1 MKQFSNF
8 FAIILFLLLAF
19 PTNSVSAQEAPPS
32 GPTYTIQSGDTLNV
46 IAVKFGVSVDEIILA
61 NNITNPNLLSAGQQ
75 IIIPGL
81 EGVTGNLTAEDIP
94 LGANLSNL
102 SVQYQ
107 FPVDMLVKLNK
118 VTSPREIYAGSSL
131 ILPVSDQIKLNGV
144 QSVKTGFTLVE
155 TAISL
160 GLNPWVLATQ
170 NNFQN
175 TWSVIPSK
183 PVFYSQQQPAGEVQP
198 ARSSVPFL
206 TGLQFNEL
214 PVIQGHTIEIFAS
227 GEQGLQLSGSLVD
240 KPLHFFQ
247 QSDGRYIA
255 LQGVHAMTETG
266 LAPFELSIT
275 RPDGSIYQFSQ
286 MVYVQSGFYPEDP
299 PLSVDPE
306 TIDPAYTKSEDD
318 TIKQIISP
326 VSPGKLWTGLF
337 RDPVD
342 EPVCTKSIFGVRR
355 VYNGGQF
362 VSYHGGLDYGV
373 CANLNIYA
381 PAAGTVVFT
390 GPLTATGNAT
400 FIDHGQGIYTGYG
413 HQAEIKVNVGDH
425 VEPGQLIGII
435 GATGRVTGP
444 HLHFEVWVNGV
455 KVNPVQWLE
464 NTYP

>member
-1 MKQFSNF
+1 MKQFSKVV
-8 FAIILFLLLAF
+8 AFLLLLSIAF
-19 PTNSVSAQEAPPS
+19 PTYSVSAQEATPS
-32 GPTYTIQSGDTLNV
+32 GPTYTIQPGDTLNV
-46 IAVKFGVSVDEIILA
+46 VAIKFGVSVDDIIQA

-75 IIIPGL
+75 ILIPGL
-81 EGVTGNLTAEDIP
+81 EGVTGNLTAEEIP

-131 ILPVSDQIKLNGV
+131 ILPVSDQITLNGV
-144 QSVKTGFTLVE
+144 KTVKAGGAMLE
-155 TAISL
+155 TAASI
-160 GLNPWVLATQ
+160 GLNPWILTTQ

-175 TWSVIPSK
+175 TWSIIPSK
-183 PVFYSQQQPAGEVQP
+183 PVFYSQQQPAGEAQT

-206 TGLQFNEL
+206 TALQFNEL
-214 PVIQGHTIEIFAS
+214 PVIQGHTIEITAM
-227 GEQGLQLSGSLVD
+227 GEQGLQLSGSLID

-247 QSDGRYIA
+247 QPDGKYVA
-255 LQGVHAMTETG
+255 LQGVHAMAETG
-266 LAPFELSIT
+266 LSPFELSIT
-275 RPDGSIYQFSQ
+275 QPDGTNYQFTQ

-299 PLSVDPE
+299 PLSVDPT
-306 TIDPAYTKSEDD
+306 TIDPSYTKAEDD
-318 TIKQIISP
+318 TIKQIITPISAD
-326 VSPGKLWTGLF
+326 KLWTGVF

-355 VYNGGQF
+355 IYNGGQF

-400 FIDHGQGIYTGYG
+400 YIDHGQGIYTGYG

-464 NTYP
+464 KAYP